1 MRTEPFEFT
10 GAAGQPLAG
19 RIDRPDGPAHAY
31 ALFAHCFTC
40 TKDSLA
46 AVRIS
51 RALAGRGIAVLRFD
65 FTGLGQSGGSFGE
78 DGFSSDV
85 RDVVAAAHA
94 MAAADMAPRLLVG
107 HSLGGAAVLA
117 AALELPSVTAV
128 ASVAAPFDVEHLK
141 GQFGAS
147 LERILADGEAQVDL
161 GGRPFTVRKSFVEDL
176 KQHDQGARIAALR
189 RPLLILHSPR
199 DNSVGVEN
207 ATAIFQSAKHPKSFV
222 SLDDADHLL
231 TRQSDADFVADMI
244 AAWAAR
250 YIGRPAVL
258 PKHQGSGVVAEL
270 TGAGRF
276 QTRLT
281 SGAGSLMA
289 DEPVEVGGLRSGPTP
304 YELLSGALA
313 ACTAMT
319 LRMYADHKSIA
330 LPKLRVEVAHSK
342 LAGTPSRDCFSRR
355 IDLGDGLD
363 GETQKRLIEIADR
376 CPVHRTLEAGA
387 DVVTSQTG
395 GSMPEEPPAQHMR
408 DMEEAGA

>member
-51 RALAGRGIAVLRFD
+51 RALAASGIAVLRFD

-78 DGFSSDV
+78 NGFSSDV
-85 RDVVAAAHA
+85 SDVVAAAHA
-94 MAAADMAPRLLVG
+94 MAAADMPPRLLVG

-128 ASVAAPFDVEHLK
+128 ASIAAPFDVEHLT
-141 GQFGAS
+141 GQFGTA
-147 LERILADGEAQVDL
+147 LERILADGEAEVDL

-199 DNSVGVEN
+199 DNSVGLEN
-207 ATAIFQSAKHPKSFV
+207 ATAIFQAAKHPKSFI

-231 TRQSDADFVADMI
+231 TRQKDAEFAADMI
-244 AAWAAR
+244 AAWASR
-250 YIGRPAVL
+250 YIGRAADL
-258 PKHQGSGVVAEL
+258 PVHEGSGVVAEL

-281 SGAGSLMA
+281 TGAGILLA

-319 LRMYADHKSIA
+319 LRIYADQKSIA
-330 LPKLRVEVAHSK
+330 LPKLRVEVAHSR
-342 LAGTPSRDCFSRR
+342 LPGSPAADCFARR
-355 IDLGDGLD
+355 IDLGQGLD
-363 GETQKRLIEIADR
+363 SATEKRLMEIADK

-395 GSMPEEPPAQHMR
+395 SPLPDEPPAQHMR